1 MKRIYKKPMLHK
13 ESFELESQI
22 AGCAIVNKN
31 PSLLKQCNYKI
42 PDLGFYVFGEG
53 WNDCIN
59 YQYSEDN
66 AIYCYH
72 AGVNNLFGS

>member
-1 MKRIYKKPMLHK
+1 MKRVYKKPVLFK

-31 PSLLKQCNYKI
+31 PSLLMQCNYNV
-42 PDLGFYVFGEG
+42 DGLGFYIFAES
-53 WNDCIN
+53 WSSCID
-59 YQYSEDN
+59 QGFEDDN